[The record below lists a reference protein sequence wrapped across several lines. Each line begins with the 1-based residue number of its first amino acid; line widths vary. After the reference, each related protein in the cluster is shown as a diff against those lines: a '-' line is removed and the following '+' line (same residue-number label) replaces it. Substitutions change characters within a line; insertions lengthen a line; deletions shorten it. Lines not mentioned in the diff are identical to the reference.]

1 MKNSGKASI
10 STPFANTLSEK
21 VPSSRSGN
29 PGTFDRNRSP
39 EFSKP
44 HSMGKDTISE
54 KFFENGPALTPNAEK
69 FETPFNNTLYTA
81 GSKKQGQPPM
91 FTGKK

>member
-1 MKNSGKASI
+1 MAKSI
-10 STPFANTLSEK
+10 INTPFENPISSSTPSK
-21 VPSSRSGN
+21 KGN
-29 PGTFDRNRSP
+29 PGTYDRNRAP
-39 EFSKP
+39 DFSKP
-44 HSMGKDTISE
+44 HSTGKDTIPL
-54 KFFENGPALTPNAEK
+54 KFYEGGPALTPNPEK

>member
-1 MKNSGKASI
+1 MAKGKSSI
-10 STPFANTLSEK
+10 NTPFENHAYEK
-21 VPSSRSGN
+21 VPSVSSGN
-29 PGTFDRNRSP
+29 PGTFDRHRTAD
-39 EFSKP
+39 FSKP
-44 HSMGKDTISE
+44 HSMGKDTIRE
-54 KFFENGPALTPNAEK
+54 KFFEGGPALTPNAEK